1 MIISTIKLENFAG
14 TKERTINFDEALT
27 ILKGANESG
36 KTTVANAITFLLADK
51 NLDGSSAKNIR
62 PHDAAGKDVDH
73 IVTSVELSTKEGYT
87 FRKEQRQ
94 KWTKKRGTDEL
105 VYGGLVN
112 NYFINGVEKRET
124 DFKTFIEGI
133 APLDAILYGISAK
146 AFTALDTK
154 KRREKLVP
162 LAEVT
167 DAEVIASNDDFKEIA
182 PLLAVGTVAEIVT
195 GCNRAIKGYASRRKE
210 IPARV
215 DELSRTARSYKDGD
229 SQEEVKRLEEE
240 AVVVRGHIAKF
251 DEEIE
256 QLAKSNEDAIAAEFD
271 LVQIKN
277 KLTADFREKKEALDR
292 KIRAEQG
299 DKARIESLLRNLEG
313 NLANVKDKADKLK
326 IEVARCEA
334 NITTYNA
341 RAFKFDE
348 YNPSKYVEP
357 VEEVCP
363 HCGRPYDAESI
374 KVAKANAEK
383 AGRNKYESELKYARE
398 LFWADKK
405 SLLGH
410 AEADLKYTTE
420 EYEAALSNVKH
431 YEKEAKA
438 AREQL
443 ATVDKTLTALIA
455 ERNAL
460 VEPDVEANEE
470 VTAMKAEIDRL
481 HGDVEKS
488 KVLSDKRYE
497 AQNILDSLRRNKESM
512 VERMASVDSYNKQ
525 LESRK
530 AELEAE
536 LADLTTKEMEE
547 TRKRDL
553 VKAFELAKI
562 KAVTDKLNSRFR
574 YVKWQMFAEQV
585 NGGYA
590 DVCIPTVEGTSY
602 DGLLNHGN
610 KLLAELDIA
619 LAFQNFYNVK
629 LPLILDDAESVDV
642 ERIPKVGRQ
651 LIVLRRE
658 GEKGTPLTVEVG
670 KWE

>member
-1 MIISTIKLENFAG
+1 MIITSLKIENFAG
-14 TKERTINFDEALT
+14 TKERTINFDEVLT

-51 NLDGSSAKNIR
+51 NLDGSQAKNIR
-62 PHDAAGKDVDH
+62 PHDAAGRDVDH
-73 IVTSVELSTKEGYT
+73 IVTAVELSTKEGYT

-105 VYGGLVN
+105 VYGGLQN
-112 NYFINGVEKRET
+112 FYYINGVEKRET
-124 DFKTFIEGI
+124 DFKTFVEGI

-167 DAEVIASNDDFKEIA
+167 DAEVIATDEGFKEIE

-210 IPARV
+210 IPTRI
-215 DELSRTARSYKDGD
+215 DELSRTARTYKDGD
-229 SQEEVKRLEEE
+229 SQEEVKHLEEK
-240 AVVVRGHIAKF
+240 AVIVRGHIATF
-251 DEEIE
+251 DKEIE

-271 LVQIKN
+271 LVQLKN
-277 KLTADFREKKEALDR
+277 KLTADYQAKKEALDR
-292 KIRAEQG
+292 KIRAAQG
-299 DKARIESLLRNLEG
+299 DKTRLEDSLRKLQFDLRASIERRDNAFNGAKKCRANIERIESE
-313 NLANVKDKADKLK
+313 
-326 IEVARCEA
+326 
-334 NITTYNA
+334 
-341 RAFKFDE
+341 KFSYKK
-348 YNPSKYVEP
+348 YNPSEYVEP

-374 KVAKANAEK
+374 KVAKARAEE
-383 AGRNKYESELKYARE
+383 AGYEKYKGNKNVKKKIFE
-398 LFWADKK
+398 ADKK
-405 SLLGH
+405 SAIAKEESALNYFQNALKRDNDEVEVNDKVVADYENRL
-410 AEADLKYTTE
+410 AEVSK
-420 EYEAALSNVKH
+420 ALSD
-431 YEKEAKA
+431 AI
-438 AREQL
+438 
-443 ATVDKTLTALIA
+443 T
-455 ERNAL
+455 ERNTL

-470 VTAMKAEIDRL
+470 VIAMKAEIDRL

-488 KVLSDKRYE
+488 KALSDKRYE
-497 AQNILDSLRRNKESM
+497 AQNVLDNLRRNRENM
-512 VERMASVDSYNKQ
+512 VLRMSSVDTYNKQ
-525 LESRK
+525 LEARK

-536 LADLTTKEMEE
+536 LADLTAKEMAE

-562 KAVTDKLNSRFR
+562 KAVTDKLNSRFN

-619 LAFQNFYNVK
+619 LAFQNFYGVK

-642 ERIPKVGRQ
+642 ERIPKVDRQ

>member
-1 MIISTIKLENFAG
+1 MIIANLKIENFAG
-14 TKERTINFDEALT
+14 TKERTINFDEVLT
-27 ILKGANESG
+27 VLKGANESG

-62 PHDAAGKDVDH
+62 PHDTAGKDVDH

-105 VYGGLVN
+105 VYGGLQN
-112 NYFINGVEKRET
+112 FYFINGVEKRET

-167 DAEVIASNDDFKEIA
+167 DAEVIATDEGFKEIE

-210 IPARV
+210 IPTRI
-215 DELSRTARSYKDGD
+215 DELSRTARTYKDGD
-229 SQEEVKRLEEE
+229 SQEEVKRLEGE
-240 AVVVRGHIAKF
+240 AVVVRGHISTF
-251 DEEIE
+251 DKEIE
-256 QLAKSNEDAIAAEFD
+256 QLAKANEDAIAAEFD

-277 KLTADFREKKEALDR
+277 KLTADYQAKKEALDR
-292 KIRAEQG
+292 KIRAAQS
-299 DKARIESLLRNLEG
+299 DKARVESVLKATEG
-313 NLANVKDKADKLK
+313 NLANARSKEVRLKA
-326 IEVARCEA
+326 EVARCEA
-334 NITTYNA
+334 NITEYNA

-374 KVAKANAEK
+374 VVAKDNAEK
-383 AGRNKYESELKYARE
+383 AGRRKYESELKYARE
-398 LFWADKK
+398 RFWADKK

-410 AEADLKYTTE
+410 AESDLKYTTE
-420 EYEAALSNVKH
+420 EYEAALSNVKY
-431 YEKEAKA
+431 YEKEAKT
-438 AREQL
+438 ARDHL
-443 ATVDKTLTALIA
+443 AEVSKKVTDAVA
-455 ERNAL
+455 EFNAL
-460 VEPDVEANEE
+460 VEPDVENDAE
-470 VTAMKAEIDRL
+470 VLAKKAEIDRL
-481 HGDVEKS
+481 RGDVEKS
-488 KVLSDKRYE
+488 KALSDKRYE
-497 AQNILDSLRRNKESM
+497 EQNILDNLWRNREDMVLRMS
-512 VERMASVDSYNKQ
+512 SVDRYNKQ

-536 LADLTTKEMEE
+536 LADLTAKEMAE

-562 KAVTDKLNSRFR
+562 KAVTDKLNSRFK

-610 KLLAELDIA
+610 KLLAELDVA

-642 ERIPKVGRQ
+642 ERIPKVDRQ

-658 GEKGTPLTVEVG
+658 GEKGMPLTVEVG

>member
-1 MIISTIKLENFAG
+1 MIITSLKLENFAG

-51 NLDGSSAKNIR
+51 NLDGSQAKNIR

-105 VYGGLVN
+105 VYGGLQN
-112 NYFINGVEKRET
+112 FYFVNGVEKRET
-124 DFKTFIEGI
+124 DFKTFVEGI

-167 DAEVIASNDDFKEIA
+167 DAEVIATDEGFKEIE
-182 PLLAVGTVAEIVT
+182 PLLAVGTVSEIVT

-210 IPARV
+210 IPTRI
-215 DELSRTARSYKDGD
+215 DELSRTARTYKDGD
-229 SQEEVKRLEEE
+229 SQEEVKRLEEK
-240 AVVVRGHIAKF
+240 AVIARGDIATF
-251 DEEIE
+251 DKEIE
-256 QLAKSNEDAIAAEFD
+256 YLAKANEDAIAAEFD

-277 KLTADFREKKEALDR
+277 KLTADYQAKKEALDR
-292 KIRAEQG
+292 KIRAAQG
-299 DKARIESLLRNLEG
+299 DKARYEDSLRNAQFDLRGSIERRDNAFGGVEKCKANIEKIESETFSY
-313 NLANVKDKADKLK
+313 K
-326 IEVARCEA
+326 
-334 NITTYNA
+334 
-341 RAFKFDE
+341 E
-348 YNPSKYVEP
+348 YNPSEYVEP

-374 KVAKANAEK
+374 KVAKARAEE
-383 AGRNKYESELKYARE
+383 AGYEKYKGNRNVKKKIFEAN
-398 LFWADKK
+398 KK
-405 SLLGH
+405 SAIAKEQSALDYFQNALKRDND
-410 AEADLKYTTE
+410 EVEVADQVVTT
-420 EYEAALSNVKH
+420 Y
-431 YEKEAKA
+431 
-438 AREQL
+438 RDQL
-443 ATVDKTLTALIA
+443 ATVNKTLTTLTT

-460 VEPDVEANEE
+460 VEPDVEADAE
-470 VTAMKAEIDRL
+470 VIAMKAELDRL
-481 HGDVEKS
+481 HGDVAKS
-488 KVLSDKRYE
+488 KELSDKRYE
-497 AQNILDSLRRNKESM
+497 AQNILDNLRRNKESM
-512 VERMASVDSYNKQ
+512 VERMSSVDSYNKQ
-525 LESRK
+525 LENRK

-536 LADLTTKEMEE
+536 LADLTAKEMAE

-562 KAVTDKLNSRFR
+562 KAVTDKLNSRFK

-619 LAFQNFYNVK
+619 LAFQNFYGVK

-642 ERIPKVGRQ
+642 ERIPKVDRQ

>member
-1 MIISTIKLENFAG
+1 MIITSLKLENFAG
-14 TKERTINFDEALT
+14 TKERTINFDEVLT

-36 KTTVANAITFLLADK
+36 KTTIANAITYLLADK

-105 VYGGLVN
+105 VYGGLQN
-112 NYFINGVEKRET
+112 FYFINGVEKRET
-124 DFKTFIEGI
+124 DFKAFVEGI

-167 DAEVIASNDDFKEIA
+167 DAEVIATDEGFKEIE
-182 PLLAVGTVAEIVT
+182 PLLAVGTVSEIVT

-210 IPARV
+210 IPTRI
-215 DELSRTARSYKDGD
+215 DELSRTARTYKDGD
-229 SQEEVKRLEEE
+229 SQEEVKHLEEE
-240 AVVVRGHIAKF
+240 AVVVRGHIATF
-251 DEEIE
+251 DKEIE
-256 QLAKSNEDAIAAEFD
+256 QLAKANEDAIAVEFD

-277 KLTADFREKKEALDR
+277 KLTADYQAKKEALDR
-292 KIRAEQG
+292 KIRAAQG
-299 DKARIESLLRNLEG
+299 DKARLEDSLRKAQFDLRASIERRDNAFNGVEKCKANIEKIESEEFSY
-313 NLANVKDKADKLK
+313 K
-326 IEVARCEA
+326 
-334 NITTYNA
+334 
-341 RAFKFDE
+341 E
-348 YNPSKYVEP
+348 YNPSEYVEP

-363 HCGRPYDAESI
+363 HCGRPYDAESV
-374 KVAKANAEK
+374 KVAKAKAEE
-383 AGRNKYESELKYARE
+383 AGYEKYKGDRNVKKKIFE
-398 LFWADKK
+398 ADKK
-405 SLLGH
+405 S
-410 AEADLKYTTE
+410 AI
-420 EYEAALSNVKH
+420 
-431 YEKEAKA
+431 
-438 AREQL
+438 AREQSALDYFKNALKRDNDEVEVNDRVVTDYRNRL
-443 ATVDKTLTALIA
+443 AEVSKALSDAIT

-470 VTAMKAEIDRL
+470 VISMKAELDRL

-497 AQNILDSLRRNKESM
+497 AQNILDNLRRNKESM
-512 VERMASVDSYNKQ
+512 VERMSSVDSYNKQ

-536 LADLTTKEMEE
+536 LADLTAKEMAE

-562 KAVTDKLNSRFR
+562 KAVTDKLNSRFK

-619 LAFQNFYNVK
+619 LAFQNFYGVK
-629 LPLILDDAESVDV
+629 LPLILDDAESVDT
-642 ERIPKVGRQ
+642 ERIPKVDRQ

>member
-1 MIISTIKLENFAG
+1 MIIASLKIENFAG
-14 TKERTINFDEALT
+14 TKERTINFDEVLT
-27 ILKGANESG
+27 VLKGANESG

-51 NLDGSSAKNIR
+51 NLDGSQAKNIR
-62 PHDAAGKDVDH
+62 PHDAAGKDIDH
-73 IVTSVELSTKEGYT
+73 IVTAVELSTKEGYT

-105 VYGGLVN
+105 VYGGLQN
-112 NYFINGVEKRET
+112 FYFINGVEKRET

-167 DAEVIASNDDFKEIA
+167 DAEVIATDEGFKEIE

-210 IPARV
+210 IPTRI
-215 DELSRTARSYKDGD
+215 DELSRTARTYKDGD

-240 AVVVRGHIAKF
+240 AVVARGHIATF
-251 DEEIE
+251 DKEIE
-256 QLAKSNEDAIAAEFD
+256 QLAKANGDAIAAEFD

-277 KLTADFREKKEALDR
+277 KLTADYQAKKEALDR
-292 KIRAEQG
+292 KIRATQG
-299 DKARIESLLRNLEG
+299 DKARLEDSLRKAQFDLRGSIERRDNAINGIEKCKANIEKIESE
-313 NLANVKDKADKLK
+313 
-326 IEVARCEA
+326 
-334 NITTYNA
+334 
-341 RAFKFDE
+341 KFSYKE
-348 YNPSKYVEP
+348 YNPSEYVEP

-363 HCGRPYDAESI
+363 HCGRPYDTESI
-374 KVAKANAEK
+374 KVAKAKAEK
-383 AGRNKYESELKYARE
+383 AGYEKYKGNRNVKKKIFE
-398 LFWADKK
+398 ADKK
-405 SLLGH
+405 SAIAKEQSALDYFQNALKRDNDEVEVNDRVVTDYKNRL
-410 AEADLKYTTE
+410 AEVSKALAD
-420 EYEAALSNVKH
+420 V
-431 YEKEAKA
+431 
-438 AREQL
+438 
-443 ATVDKTLTALIA
+443 IA

-470 VTAMKAEIDRL
+470 VIAMKAEIDRL

-497 AQNILDSLRRNKESM
+497 AQNILDNLRRNKETM
-512 VERMASVDSYNKQ
+512 LERMASVDSYNKH

-536 LADLTTKEMEE
+536 LADQTAKEMAE

-562 KAVTDKLNSRFR
+562 KAVTDKLNSRFK

-619 LAFQNFYNVK
+619 LAFQNFYGVK

-642 ERIPKVGRQ
+642 ERIPKVDRQ

>member
-1 MIISTIKLENFAG
+1 MIIASLKIENFAG
-14 TKERTINFDEALT
+14 TKERTINFDEVLT
-27 ILKGANESG
+27 VLKGANESG

-51 NLDGSSAKNIR
+51 NLDGSQAKNIR
-62 PHDAAGKDVDH
+62 PHDAAGKDIDH
-73 IVTSVELSTKEGYT
+73 IVTAVELSTKEGYT

-105 VYGGLVN
+105 VYGGLQN
-112 NYFINGVEKRET
+112 FYFINGVEKRET

-167 DAEVIASNDDFKEIA
+167 DAEVIATDEGFKEIE

-210 IPARV
+210 IPTRI
-215 DELSRTARSYKDGD
+215 DELSRTARTYKDGD

-240 AVVVRGHIAKF
+240 AVVARGHIATF
-251 DEEIE
+251 DKEIE
-256 QLAKSNEDAIAAEFD
+256 QLAKANGDAIAAEFD

-277 KLTADFREKKEALDR
+277 KLTADYQAKKEALDR
-292 KIRAEQG
+292 KIRATQG
-299 DKARIESLLRNLEG
+299 DKARLEDSLRKAQFDLRGSIERRDNAINGIEKCKANIEKIESE
-313 NLANVKDKADKLK
+313 
-326 IEVARCEA
+326 
-334 NITTYNA
+334 
-341 RAFKFDE
+341 KFSYKK
-348 YNPSKYVEP
+348 YNPSEYVEP
-357 VEEVCP
+357 VEDVCP
-363 HCGRPYDAESI
+363 HCGRPYDTESI
-374 KVAKANAEK
+374 KVAKAKAEE
-383 AGRNKYESELKYARE
+383 AGYEKYKGNRNVKKKIFE
-398 LFWADKK
+398 ADKK
-405 SLLGH
+405 SAIAKEQSALDYFQNALKRDNDEVEVNDRVVTDYKNRL
-410 AEADLKYTTE
+410 AEVSKALAD
-420 EYEAALSNVKH
+420 V
-431 YEKEAKA
+431 
-438 AREQL
+438 
-443 ATVDKTLTALIA
+443 IA

-470 VTAMKAEIDRL
+470 VIAMKAEIDRL

-497 AQNILDSLRRNKESM
+497 AQNILDNLRRNKETM
-512 VERMASVDSYNKQ
+512 LERMASVDSYNKH

-536 LADLTTKEMEE
+536 LADQTAKEMAE

-562 KAVTDKLNSRFR
+562 KAVTDKLNSRFK

-619 LAFQNFYNVK
+619 LAFQNFYGVK

-642 ERIPKVGRQ
+642 ERIPKVDRQ

>member
-1 MIISTIKLENFAG
+1 MIIASLKIENFAG
-14 TKERTINFDEALT
+14 TKERTINFDEVLT
-27 ILKGANESG
+27 VLKGANESG

-51 NLDGSSAKNIR
+51 NLDGSQAKNIR
-62 PHDAAGKDVDH
+62 PHDAAGKDIDH
-73 IVTSVELSTKEGYT
+73 IVTAVELSTKEGYT

-105 VYGGLVN
+105 VYGGLQN
-112 NYFINGVEKRET
+112 FYFINGVEKRET

-167 DAEVIASNDDFKEIA
+167 DAEVIATDEGFKEIE

-210 IPARV
+210 IPTRI
-215 DELSRTARSYKDGD
+215 DELSRTARTYKDGD

-240 AVVVRGHIAKF
+240 AVVARGHIATF
-251 DEEIE
+251 DKEIE
-256 QLAKSNEDAIAAEFD
+256 YLAKANEDAIAAEFD

-277 KLTADFREKKEALDR
+277 KLTADYQAKKEALDR
-292 KIRAEQG
+292 KIRATQG
-299 DKARIESLLRNLEG
+299 DKARLEDSLRKAQFDLRGSIERRDNAINGIEKCKANIEKIESE
-313 NLANVKDKADKLK
+313 
-326 IEVARCEA
+326 
-334 NITTYNA
+334 
-341 RAFKFDE
+341 KFSYKK
-348 YNPSKYVEP
+348 YNPSEYVEP
-357 VEEVCP
+357 VEDVCP
-363 HCGRPYDAESI
+363 HCGRPYDTESI
-374 KVAKANAEK
+374 KVAKAKAEK
-383 AGRNKYESELKYARE
+383 AGYEKYKGNRNVKKKIFE
-398 LFWADKK
+398 ADKK
-405 SLLGH
+405 SAIAKEQSALDYFQNALKRDNDEVEVNDRVVTDYKNRL
-410 AEADLKYTTE
+410 AEVSKALAD
-420 EYEAALSNVKH
+420 V
-431 YEKEAKA
+431 
-438 AREQL
+438 
-443 ATVDKTLTALIA
+443 IA

-470 VTAMKAEIDRL
+470 VIAMKAEIDRL

-497 AQNILDSLRRNKESM
+497 AQNILDNLRRNKETM
-512 VERMASVDSYNKQ
+512 LERMASVDSYNKH

-536 LADLTTKEMEE
+536 LADQTAKEMAE

-562 KAVTDKLNSRFR
+562 KAVTDKLNSRFK

-619 LAFQNFYNVK
+619 LAFQNFYGVK

-642 ERIPKVGRQ
+642 ERIPKVDRQ

>member
-1 MIISTIKLENFAG
+1 MIIASLKIENFAG
-14 TKERTINFDEALT
+14 TKERTINFDEVLT
-27 ILKGANESG
+27 VLKGANESG

-51 NLDGSSAKNIR
+51 NLDGSQAKNIR

-105 VYGGLVN
+105 VYGGLQNFYYV
-112 NYFINGVEKRET
+112 NGVEKREM

-146 AFTALDTK
+146 AFTTLDTK

-167 DAEVIASNDDFKEIA
+167 DAEVIATDEGFKEIE
-182 PLLAVGTVAEIVT
+182 PLLAVGTVSEIVT

-210 IPARV
+210 IPTRI
-215 DELSRTARSYKDGD
+215 DELSRTARTYKDGD
-229 SQEEVKRLEEE
+229 SQEEVKRLEEK
-240 AVVVRGHIAKF
+240 AVIARGDIATF
-251 DEEIE
+251 DKEIE
-256 QLAKSNEDAIAAEFD
+256 YLAKANEDAIAAEFD
-271 LVQIKN
+271 LVQLKN
-277 KLTADFREKKEALDR
+277 KLTADYQAKKEALDR
-292 KIRAEQG
+292 KIRAAQG
-299 DKARIESLLRNLEG
+299 DKARYESSLKSAEVNADVRKEKVERVKGQLESRKE
-313 NLANVKDKADKLK
+313 AIAEVKARTFSYKA
-326 IEVARCEA
+326 
-334 NITTYNA
+334 Y
-341 RAFKFDE
+341 
-348 YNPSKYVEP
+348 SKSEYVEP

-363 HCGRPYDAESI
+363 HCGRPYDAESV
-374 KVAKANAEK
+374 KVAKAKAEE
-383 AGRNKYESELKYARE
+383 AGRKKYEDERNFKKKI
-398 LFWADKK
+398 FDADKK
-405 SLLGH
+405 SALEHEQSNLEYFENAH
-410 AEADLKYTTE
+410 RTAVDELEVAEQ
-420 EYEAALSNVKH
+420 V
-431 YEKEAKA
+431 AKTY
-438 AREQL
+438 RDQL
-443 ATVDKTLTALIA
+443 AVANKTLTTLTT

-470 VTAMKAEIDRL
+470 VIAMKAEIDRL
-481 HGDVEKS
+481 HGDVAKS
-488 KVLSDKRYE
+488 KELSDKRYE
-497 AQNILDSLRRNKESM
+497 AQNVLDNLRRNKETM
-512 VERMASVDSYNKQ
+512 LERMASVDSYNKQ

-536 LADLTTKEMEE
+536 LADLTAKEMAE

-562 KAVTDKLNSRFR
+562 KAVTDKLNSRFK

-642 ERIPKVGRQ
+642 ERIPKVDRQ

>member
-1 MIISTIKLENFAG
+1 MIIASLKIENFAG
-14 TKERTINFDEALT
+14 TKERTINFDEVLT
-27 ILKGANESG
+27 VLKGANESG

-51 NLDGSSAKNIR
+51 NLDGSQAKNIR
-62 PHDAAGKDVDH
+62 PHDAAGKDIDH
-73 IVTSVELSTKEGYT
+73 IVTAVELSTKEGYT

-105 VYGGLVN
+105 VYGGLQN
-112 NYFINGVEKRET
+112 FYFINGVEKRET

-167 DAEVIASNDDFKEIA
+167 DAEVIATDEGFKEIE

-195 GCNRAIKGYASRRKE
+195 GCNRAIKGYATRRKE
-210 IPARV
+210 IPTRI
-215 DELSRTARSYKDGD
+215 DELSRTARTYKDGD
-229 SQEEVKRLEEE
+229 SAEEVKRLEAK
-240 AVVVRGHIAKF
+240 AVVARGHIATF
-251 DEEIE
+251 DKEIE
-256 QLAKSNEDAIAAEFD
+256 QLAKANGDAIAAEFD

-277 KLTADFREKKEALDR
+277 KLTADYQAKKEALDR
-292 KIRAEQG
+292 KIRATQG
-299 DKARIESLLRNLEG
+299 DKARLEDSLRKAQFDLRGSIERRDNAINGIEKCKANIEKIESE
-313 NLANVKDKADKLK
+313 
-326 IEVARCEA
+326 
-334 NITTYNA
+334 
-341 RAFKFDE
+341 KFSYKK
-348 YNPSKYVEP
+348 YNPSEYVEP
-357 VEEVCP
+357 VEDVCP
-363 HCGRPYDAESI
+363 HCGRPYDTESI
-374 KVAKANAEK
+374 KVAKAKAEK
-383 AGRNKYESELKYARE
+383 AGYEKYKGNRNVKKKIFE
-398 LFWADKK
+398 ADKK
-405 SLLGH
+405 SAIAKEQSALDYFQNALKRDNDEVEVNDRVVTDYKNRL
-410 AEADLKYTTE
+410 AEVSKALAD
-420 EYEAALSNVKH
+420 V
-431 YEKEAKA
+431 
-438 AREQL
+438 
-443 ATVDKTLTALIA
+443 IA

-470 VTAMKAEIDRL
+470 VIAMKAELDRL
-481 HGDVEKS
+481 HGDVAKS
-488 KVLSDKRYE
+488 KELSDKRYE
-497 AQNILDSLRRNKESM
+497 AQNILDNLRRNKESM
-512 VERMASVDSYNKQ
+512 VERMSSVDSYNKQ

-536 LADLTTKEMEE
+536 LADLTAKEMAE

-562 KAVTDKLNSRFR
+562 KAVTDKLNSRFK

-619 LAFQNFYNVK
+619 LAFQNFYGVK

-642 ERIPKVGRQ
+642 ERIPKVDRQ